1 MAMSERDTYRTGAAP
16 AAGFDRDDVFDARV
30 VPELYDGVLTRRV
43 FAFFIDVVLI
53 SMFTLVA
60 AVFVFLLGI
69 VTLGLGWLLFPMLW
83 PGIAILYHLL
93 AYVGGASATPGMR
106 LTGLQIRL
114 WYGPRITALIGLMH
128 AILFYVSVTFL
139 TPFVLLFA
147 LVSDR
152 KRLLH
157 DLVLGTVVVDSRI
170 ASRIA

>member
-1 MAMSERDTYRTGAAP
+1 MSERDTYRTGASP
-16 AAGFDRDDVFDARV
+16 SVGLDRGDVLDPSAF
-30 VPELYDGVLTRRV
+30 PELYDSVRTRRV
-43 FAFFIDVVLI
+43 LAFGIDVVLI
-53 SMFTLVA
+53 SIFTLVA

-93 AYVGGASATPGMR
+93 AFVGGASATPGMR
-106 LTGLQIRL
+106 LMGLQIRL
-114 WYGPRITALIGLMH
+114 WYGPRIYALIGLMH

-139 TPFVLLFA
+139 TPFVLLFS

>member
-1 MAMSERDTYRTGAAP
+1 MSEYDTYRTGAPPSAE
-16 AAGFDRDDVFDARV
+16 FDREDAFDPRL
-30 VPELYDGVLTRRV
+30 VPELYDSVRTRRI
-43 FAFFIDVVLI
+43 FAFLIDVVLI

-60 AVFVFLLGI
+60 AVFVFVLGI
-69 VTLGLGWLLFPMLW
+69 VTLGLGWLLFPLLW

-93 AYVGGASATPGMR
+93 VFVGGGSATPGMR
-106 LTGLQIRL
+106 LMGLQIRL
-114 WYGPRITALIGLMH
+114 WYGPRIYALLGLMH

-139 TPFVLLFA
+139 TPFVLLFG